1 MFSKEKFIIGSRG
14 SRLSL
19 AQAEHFK
26 DELLLANPNLRAEQ
40 IELKVIKTSGDKFKT
55 ENLASMGGK
64 GLFVKEI
71 EEELINKN
79 IDCAVHSLKDVPTF
93 GVPSLMLAA
102 FLKRKDERDAFISPV
117 AKSFNQLKP
126 GSTVG
131 TSSVRRI
138 AQLKKLRSDLNI
150 VSMRGNIDSRIEKV
164 KEGIY
169 DSIVLAYAGIKRLG
183 FHNYVSEIFDK
194 DKMLPAA
201 GQGIVTIQC
210 RVDDFNTIKLL
221 DSIND
226 KETEIIVD
234 AERSFLHRVNGA
246 CDTPVAANAII
257 NEDNEIFLQAELLS
271 LDGGKVFRAHKTGLI
286 EKAVSI
292 GLDVAEEILDKAGH
306 DFIVSETKLA
316 HTIHKT

>member
-40 IELKVIKTSGDKFKT
+40 IDLKVIKTSGDKFKT

-271 LDGGKVFRAHKTGLI
+271 LDGSKVFRAHKTGLI

>member
-26 DELLLANPNLRAEQ
+26 DELLLANPTLRAEQ

-55 ENLASMGGK
+55 ENLATMGGK

-71 EEELINKN
+71 EEELMNKN

-117 AKSFNQLKP
+117 AKSFSQLKP

-138 AQLKKLRSDLNI
+138 AQLKKLRNDLNI

-201 GQGIVTIQC
+201 GQGIVAIQC

-246 CDTPVAANAII
+246 CDTPVGANAII

-271 LDGGKVFRAHKTGLI
+271 LDGSKVFRAHKTGLA